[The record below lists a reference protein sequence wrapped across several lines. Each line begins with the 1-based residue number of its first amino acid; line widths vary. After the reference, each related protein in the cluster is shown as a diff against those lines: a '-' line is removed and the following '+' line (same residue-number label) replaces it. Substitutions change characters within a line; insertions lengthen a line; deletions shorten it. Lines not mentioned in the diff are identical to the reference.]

1 MNHSTPRVFRSKRAA
16 KAKKNRRQVLTCHRH
31 PSGRMSRVF
40 AQHVVEK
47 GRLALLPPP
56 PADGDT
62 RAARELEVAL
72 VRDLLDLREVH
83 DEVAAARRSAVYLL
97 SETTLQLLF
106 VLLILVVAKQK

>member
-1 MNHSTPRVFRSKRAA
+1 
-16 KAKKNRRQVLTCHRH
+16 
-31 PSGRMSRVF
+31 MSRVF
-40 AQHVVEK
+40 AQHVVKK

-56 PADGDT
+56 PADGD
-62 RAARELEVAL
+62 ACSARELEVAL

-83 DEVAAARRSAVYLL
+83 DEVAAARRSAVNLL